1 MLYAELVRVART
13 KMASWEA
20 EVPCVPEPTTPKD
33 ARTEAPR
40 DESDVKVVGKC
51 MRLFNT
57 TAEDKVPHGADG
69 DKESGDKDSL
79 PSEADVPVAN
89 PPDVPVANPTLPD
102 DPKPAK
108 PDDPKP
114 AEPDDPEF
122 LATLKVAT
130 DEAISRLE
138 IRVFPGPF

>member
-1 MLYAELVRVART
+1 
-13 KMASWEA
+13 MASLEA

-40 DESDVKVVGKC
+40 DESDVKVVGKRS
-51 MRLFNT
+51 RLFKK
-57 TAEDKVPHGADG
+57 TAADKVPHGADG
-69 DKESGDKDSL
+69 DKEPGDKDSL

-89 PPDVPVANPTLPD
+89 PPAAEPAVKKEKPD

-114 AEPDDPEF
+114 AEPFDPEF

-130 DEAISRLE
+130 REAISRLE